1 MEVDIK
7 KVKDVVKSMLENNEH
22 SRNSDT
28 HLATLIWREEC
39 ERLNITDLNPFL
51 FAFSNGDLTH
61 FESIR
66 RCRAKWQE
74 EYPELRGDNY
84 KERKAKESII
94 VGDLTTLFR

>member
-7 KVKDVVKSMLENNEH
+7 KLKDKVRDLLMTDINTRS
-22 SRNSDT
+22 SDMY
-28 HLATLIWREEC
+28 LMKVIWKEEC
-39 ERLNITDLNPFL
+39 GNMDVNTLDEF
-51 FAFSNGDLTH
+51 FSKFVNGDFSH
-61 FESIR
+61 FESVR